1 MNFIALLL
9 KYLLIIILVLI
20 VIFQFKFIYIAIDYK
35 VFHNDKVACDN
46 YRNYGFKKMIKEE
59 FNFYKRNIFFRKFM
73 TTENI
78 DTVITYSNKID
89 SMYISYSLLKE

>member
-1 MNFIALLL
+1 MLL
-9 KYLLIIILVLI
+9 KYLLIIFLLLI

-35 VFHNDKVACDN
+35 VFHNDKVGCDN
-46 YRNYGFKKMIKEE
+46 YRNYGFKKMNKEE
-59 FNFYKRNIFFRKFM
+59 FDFYKKNIYFRKFM

-78 DTVITYSNKID
+78 DTVISYSNKID